1 MLTKELPR
9 FLDPAT
15 LDDAAF
21 DEAGT
26 YGLHL
31 GVLRRLARFAIEAT
45 DGGDAPRT
53 NR

>member
-1 MLTKELPR
+1 MLTNELPR
-9 FLDPAT
+9 FLDPST

-21 DEAGT
+21 DEGGT

-31 GVLRRLARFAIEAT
+31 GVLRRLTRFAIEAT
-45 DGGDAPRT
+45 DGGDARRT